1 MEALVADIPVDIDA
15 AELTE
20 EQKVLNKKVG
30 VVWGRRGGGRL
41 GGSCGDGGTGGLCA
55 PPSYPDAATGGSDES
70 FSLSDPHAPKSLFPP
85 YTYTYPLPPSPP
97 PPQAADTL
105 KQQLE
110 DLMKDRADLFDTMIE
125 SESKIRLDES
135 GWKARCVAKCGECGE
150 EWGSN
155 ICLSNYSMKQGG
167 GDGEWGYSWS
177 S

>member
-1 MEALVADIPVDIDA
+1 MAVFLSDVAPDFIALQAFAFEVSHLGIHKGCA
-15 AELTE
+15 A
-20 EQKVLNKKVG
+20 
-30 VVWGRRGGGRL
+30 
-41 GGSCGDGGTGGLCA
+41 
-55 PPSYPDAATGGSDES
+55 
-70 FSLSDPHAPKSLFPP
+70 LSDPHAPKSLFPP